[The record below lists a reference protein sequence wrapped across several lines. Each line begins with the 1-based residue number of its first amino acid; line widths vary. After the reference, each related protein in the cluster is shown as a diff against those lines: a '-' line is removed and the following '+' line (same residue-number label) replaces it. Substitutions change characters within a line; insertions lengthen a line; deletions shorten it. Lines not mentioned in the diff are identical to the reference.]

1 MAPKKVILAVFFVF
15 FTLKLYSAKSQ
26 ISVKAGYWYSGSGFP
41 SLGINSALYTHLHCA
56 FAQVNSTSY
65 ELSLSESD
73 EKLFPNFTDT
83 VYPSV
88 FTLLSI
94 GGANANYSTVSA
106 MVSDSSFRKSFIDSS
121 IRTARLY
128 GFHGLDFCW
137 VYANSSSDM
146 YNMGVLFQE
155 WQAAINLEAL
165 NSSYAQLLLT
175 AAFLLKPGLDS
186 GRFPLE
192 AMERYLDWAN
202 ILAYDYYTPQ
212 WYNFTAAQA
221 ALYDPSS
228 NVNTDYGIRAWIS
241 GGFSADKMVLG
252 LPFYGYAWTLA
263 NPMENGIGAPATGP
277 AIRESLILKLDT
289 FSSCRSFMRTLVN
302 IGKHFSAQESN
313 KNGGKKWRLLATV
326 LSTTAAAILLLGC
339 FLIYYFWQR
348 ELKSEGS
355 KKKLNDPSA
364 TGDFN
369 RNAHNLITYG
379 FHEIEAATARFSF
392 ENKLGEG
399 GYGPV
404 YKALLPNGQE
414 VAVKKL
420 SKTSTQGYE
429 EFRNEVMLTAKL
441 QHVNLVRLLGFCT
454 DRQEQM
460 LIYEYMPNKSLD
472 YYLFDPIRRS
482 ILDWRKR
489 VQIIEGIIQGLLYVQ
504 EYSRFTIIHRDLKTS
519 NVLLDENMKPKIS
532 DFGMARIFAKDEFEA
547 NTRRVVGTYGYVPPE
562 YVKRGIYSTKLDVYS
577 FGVLL
582 LQIISGNKVS
592 ALYGP
597 EENLSL
603 LDHAYNLWK
612 EEKGMEF
619 MDPSLD
625 DTNFLCNLIK
635 CLQIALLCVQEY
647 PNDRPSMLEVSSM
660 IKNET
665 LNIMTPKKPAFSKQA
680 DEDRETIVTFNDVTI
695 SEAVGR

>member
-83 VYPSV
+83 VKQKNPSV

-94 GGANANYSTVSA
+94 GGANANYSTFSA

-155 WQAAINLEAL
+155 WRAAINLEAL

-241 GGFSADKMVLG
+241 RGFSADKMVLG

-277 AIRESLILKLDT
+277 AIRESGATNYKEIRNFAETYGANVTYNATYVVNYCTVGATWIGFDDVEVVKTKVAYAKEKKLLGYSVWEVGYDDNWIL
-289 FSSCRSFMRTLVN
+289 SQAA
-302 IGKHFSAQESN
+302 AQESN

-369 RNAHNLITYG
+369 RNAHNLITYS
-379 FHEIEAATARFSF
+379 FHEIEAATGRFSF

-404 YKALLPNGQE
+404 YKVITFLL
-414 VAVKKL
+414 
-420 SKTSTQGYE
+420 
-429 EFRNEVMLTAKL
+429 
-441 QHVNLVRLLGFCT
+441 
-454 DRQEQM
+454 
-460 LIYEYMPNKSLD
+460 I
-472 YYLFDPIRRS
+472 
-482 ILDWRKR
+482 
-489 VQIIEGIIQGLLYVQ
+489 
-504 EYSRFTIIHRDLKTS
+504 
-519 NVLLDENMKPKIS
+519 KPFI
-532 DFGMARIFAKDEFEA
+532 
-547 NTRRVVGTYGYVPPE
+547 
-562 YVKRGIYSTKLDVYS
+562 
-577 FGVLL
+577 L
-582 LQIISGNKVS
+582 LQFG
-592 ALYGP
+592 LP
-597 EENLSL
+597 
-603 LDHAYNLWK
+603 D
-612 EEKGMEF
+612 
-619 MDPSLD
+619 
-625 DTNFLCNLIK
+625 
-635 CLQIALLCVQEY
+635 
-647 PNDRPSMLEVSSM
+647 
-660 IKNET
+660 
-665 LNIMTPKKPAFSKQA
+665 
-680 DEDRETIVTFNDVTI
+680 
-695 SEAVGR
+695 